1 MEFVR
6 ADVRL
11 FADSLFLQDEWKATP
26 NLTVNLGMRYEYFG
40 PWTEKYNRLA
50 NLDIAPGVTGVA
62 TVTPGKAGPYSGAF
76 PDALIDGDH
85 NNVSPRFGFAWKAN
99 RKLRSTVR
107 GSYGWY
113 YHGNVYQ
120 NFATRLASQPPFAS
134 TGTLNTSPIR
144 RLTLDNGFSGTASQS
159 ITKTF
164 AVDRNYRIGYAQT
177 WNLSISCERKKI
189 TRLS

>member
-1 MEFVR
+1 M
-6 ADVRL
+6 
-11 FADSLFLQDEWKATP
+11 
-26 NLTVNLGMRYEYFG
+26 
-40 PWTEKYNRLA
+40 
-50 NLDIAPGVTGVA
+50 
-62 TVTPGKAGPYSGAF
+62 
-76 PDALIDGDH
+76 
-85 NNVSPRFGFAWKAN
+85 
-99 RKLRSTVR
+99 R